1 MSLSKRLS
9 FPLLRHGKLPLVP
22 GYFQFPAPVLELSG
36 PFSYKCRANQ
46 PSFLSTTHSFP
57 NQTVRFERADK
68 IFSFCCPTYNRIWKV
83 LIFIP
88 YLSHTHVAPLFLL
101 PQPAPRH
108 VRGNLLR
115 LRHTQI
121 QRPGDTPLP
130 IAYPQHFT
138 PTRQEFSPRDKE
150 ISLPQPQLTS
160 SPRRAFHHSPAR
172 RMPHCAFSRIDRS
185 GWEETAPRF
194 VHQP

>member
-1 MSLSKRLS
+1 MGLLTLFWEADSRSDATLWCQVLNPGSSCSPGQGRVSMSLSKGLS

-46 PSFLSTTHSFP
+46 PSFLSATHSFP

-101 PQPAPRH
+101 PQPAP
-108 VRGNLLR
+108 
-115 LRHTQI
+115 
-121 QRPGDTPLP
+121 
-130 IAYPQHFT
+130 
-138 PTRQEFSPRDKE
+138 
-150 ISLPQPQLTS
+150 
-160 SPRRAFHHSPAR
+160 
-172 RMPHCAFSRIDRS
+172 
-185 GWEETAPRF
+185 
-194 VHQP
+194 

>member
-1 MSLSKRLS
+1 MVPGAESWLQLLTWAGKGEHVPVQGA
-9 FPLLRHGKLPLVP
+9 FPLLRHWKLPLVP

-101 PQPAPRH
+101 PQPAP
-108 VRGNLLR
+108 
-115 LRHTQI
+115 
-121 QRPGDTPLP
+121 
-130 IAYPQHFT
+130 
-138 PTRQEFSPRDKE
+138 
-150 ISLPQPQLTS
+150 
-160 SPRRAFHHSPAR
+160 
-172 RMPHCAFSRIDRS
+172 
-185 GWEETAPRF
+185 
-194 VHQP
+194 